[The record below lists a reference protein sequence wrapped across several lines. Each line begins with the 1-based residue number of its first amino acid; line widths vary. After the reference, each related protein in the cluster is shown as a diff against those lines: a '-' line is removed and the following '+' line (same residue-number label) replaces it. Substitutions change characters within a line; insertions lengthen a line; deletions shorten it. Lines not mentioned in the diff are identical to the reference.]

1 MVSTSGSRVYRLHRN
16 LVLYGNNLRTGV
28 VGGGDMLISPYEP
41 SREWDKYC
49 EEQEREAEKR
59 PLCCLCNERILDEYC
74 YEVID
79 GEYICESCM
88 ESRCKVGTPII
99 NYEE

>member
-1 MVSTSGSRVYRLHRN
+1 
-16 LVLYGNNLRTGV
+16 
-28 VGGGDMLISPYEP
+28 MLQSPYEP
-41 SREWDKYC
+41 SREWDKHC

-59 PLCCLCNERILDEYC
+59 PLCCLCNQHILDEEC
-74 YEVID
+74 YEVFD

-99 NYEE
+99 DDEY